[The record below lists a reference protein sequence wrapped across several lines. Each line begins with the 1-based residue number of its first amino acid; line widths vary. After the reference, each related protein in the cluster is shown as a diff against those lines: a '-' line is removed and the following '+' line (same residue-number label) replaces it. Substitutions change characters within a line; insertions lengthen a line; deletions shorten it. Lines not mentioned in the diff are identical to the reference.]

1 VIVLA
6 VSDGIADRFAQ
17 ISSEAGR
24 VHSVFTSACN
34 IQWSDGRLLA
44 LHGPGWLR
52 APFAAAVP
60 RLPKNLVPGGV
71 VQRTGSRIQML
82 NSEELVADHAARI
95 ETGMP
100 AARDMEPARLAGSLA
115 QCGSARP
122 FLPSAEPAQRMIAAA
137 IARRDSGLFLA
148 SVRQLIGL
156 GEGLTPAGD
165 DCLVGIL
172 AVLFRFVPG
181 WVEESAVKE
190 QVATYLDDHTTTIGR
205 EFVWYA
211 LRGAFSEPIVRLLTA
226 DSDAAVQRAAQTLCT
241 FGATS
246 GADTLAGVKL
256 ALDAL
261 TGSASRCRSTLV
273 EET

>member
-1 VIVLA
+1 MIVLA
-6 VSDGIADRFAQ
+6 VSDRVADRFAQ
-17 ISSEAGR
+17 IPSETGR

-52 APFAAAVP
+52 APFAAAVL
-60 RLPKNLVPGGV
+60 RLPADLVPGGV
-71 VQRTGSRIQML
+71 VQRTGSRIHFP
-82 NSEELVADHAARI
+82 NVEKLVADGAAWI

-100 AARDMEPARLAGSLA
+100 AARDRRPAHLAGSLA
-115 QCGSARP
+115 QSGSARP

-137 IARRDSGLFLA
+137 IARRDSALFVA
-148 SVRQLIGL
+148 GARQLIGL

-181 WVEESAVKE
+181 WIEESAVEE

-211 LRGAFSEPIVRLLTA
+211 LQGAFSEPIVRLLTA
-226 DSDAAVQRAAQTLCT
+226 DSDVAVQRAAQTLCT

-246 GADTLAGVKL
+246 GADTLAGARL
-256 ALDAL
+256 ALDTL
-261 TGSASRCRSTLV
+261 TGSESRCRSTLV

>member
-6 VSDGIADRFAQ
+6 VSDRVADRFAQ
-17 ISSEAGR
+17 IPSETGR

-52 APFAAAVP
+52 APFAATVP
-60 RLPKNLVPGGV
+60 CLPANLVPGGV
-71 VQRTGSRIQML
+71 VRRTGSRIQL
-82 NSEELVADHAARI
+82 PNTEELVADGAARI
-95 ETGMP
+95 ETSTP
-100 AARDMEPARLAGSLA
+100 VARDMRSARFAGSLV
-115 QCGSARP
+115 QWGNGGP

-137 IARRDSGLFLA
+137 ITRRDSAPFVAGA
-148 SVRQLIGL
+148 RQLIGL

-172 AVLFRFVPG
+172 AVLFRFLPG
-181 WVEESAVKE
+181 WIEESAVKE
-190 QVATYLDDHTTTIGR
+190 HVATHLDDHTTTIGR

-211 LRGAFSEPIVRLLTA
+211 LRGSFSEPIVRLLTA
-226 DSDAAVQRAAQTLCT
+226 DSDAAAQRAAQTLCT

-261 TGSASRCRSTLV
+261 TGSESRCRSTLV

>member
-1 VIVLA
+1 MIVLA
-6 VSDGIADRFAQ
+6 VSDRVADRVAQ
-17 ISSEAGR
+17 IPSETGR

-52 APFAAAVP
+52 APFAVAVP
-60 RLPKNLVPGGV
+60 RLPKNLLPGGV
-71 VQRTGSRIQML
+71 VQRTGSRIQFP
-82 NSEELVADHAARI
+82 NARKLVADGAARI
-95 ETGMP
+95 QTSMP
-100 AARDMEPARLAGSLA
+100 SACDLRPIRLATNLTR
-115 QCGSARP
+115 CGNAGR
-122 FLPSAEPAQRMIAAA
+122 FLSSAEPAQRMIAAA
-137 IARRDSGLFLA
+137 IARRDIAPFVAGA
-148 SVRQLIGL
+148 RQLIGL

-181 WVEESAVKE
+181 WIEESAVKE

-211 LRGAFSEPIVRLLTA
+211 LQGAFSEPIVRLLTA
-226 DSDAAVQRAAQTLCT
+226 DSDAAVQRAAQMLCT

-246 GADTLAGVKL
+246 GADTLAGVRL
-256 ALDAL
+256 AFDAL
-261 TGSASRCRSTLV
+261 TGSESRCRSTLV